1 MSFKTKALLALAA
14 SAAGCASSRDRL
26 ADRTFERPVGPVTSA
41 TELIAAGPAA
51 DIPDSESATQIA
63 DEILQTSATAEEAI
77 VPPAPDDP
85 TKPIPDAHVVT
96 FGGAT
101 PQPIDLS
108 TALALTGGRSPQ
120 VMFAQARIAESQA
133 QLDRAETLWLPSIRF
148 GLNYNKHEGALQDV
162 EGNLIQTSRGAFY
175 SGFGANAVGAGSP
188 AVPGLMAT
196 FHTTDAVFAPR
207 IAAHET
213 GAQQS
218 ATRAALNDTLLNTAL
233 AYQNLLRTAQDLAIA
248 RQAQVRATELERVT
262 GEFARTGQGL
272 DSDFDRARAELAL
285 RNGDIHRA
293 EEAFAVASARL
304 AEQVRWDVGQ
314 QLVPLETAIAPVE
327 LSASLSDRQSLVSTA
342 LRNRPEVAENRYLV
356 CAACDRLERE
366 KNAPLLPSVLL
377 GMSYGGFGAGLGGDI
392 DGYSDRFDLDAV
404 AFWEIRNLGFGE
416 AAARN
421 QACAR
426 VQQSRSREI
435 ATLDR
440 VAREVVEAHSQVLS
454 RRQQILSAEEAVTA
468 AQSSYDR
475 NIERIENGQGLPIE
489 VLQSI
494 QALANAQREYL
505 RAITDYNS
513 AQFTLHR
520 ALGWP
525 IR

>member
-1 MSFKTKALLALAA
+1 MSFRKKALLALAA
-14 SAAGCASSRDRL
+14 TAAGCASSRDRL
-26 ADRTFERPVGPVTSA
+26 ASHTVERPIEPPCQASTSD
-41 TELIAAGPAA
+41 PS
-51 DIPDSESATQIA
+51 DSIA
-63 DEILQTSATAEEAI
+63 DVAEGRLHAAPAGDILQTSGTAEEAV

-85 TKPIPDAHVVT
+85 TRPIPDAHVVT
-96 FGGAT
+96 QGGAA
-101 PQPIDLS
+101 PQPIDLA

-148 GLNYNKHEGALQDV
+148 GLNYNKHEGRIQDV
-162 EGNLIQTSRGAFY
+162 EGNNIETSRGAFY
-175 SGFGANAVGAGSP
+175 TGFGANAVGAASP

-196 FHTTDAVFAPR
+196 FHTTDAIFAPR
-207 IAAHET
+207 IASHET
-213 GAQQS
+213 SARQS
-218 ATRAALNDTLLNTAL
+218 ATRAALNDTLLQTAL
-233 AYQNLLRTAQDLAIA
+233 AYQGLLRTAQDLAIA
-248 RQAQVRATELERVT
+248 RQAQARATELQRVT

-272 DSDFDRARAELAL
+272 ESDFDRARTELAL
-285 RNGDIHRA
+285 RDGDVHRA
-293 EEAFAVASARL
+293 EEAFLVASARL

-314 QLVPLETAIAPVE
+314 QLVPSEASIAPIE
-327 LSASLSDRQSLVSTA
+327 LAGGIDDRRQLVSTA
-342 LRNRPEVAENRYLV
+342 LRNRPEVAENRFLV

-377 GMSYGGFGAGLGGDI
+377 GASYGGFGAGLGGDI
-392 DGYSDRFDLDAV
+392 DGFSDRFDLDAV

-416 AAARN
+416 AAARD
-421 QACAR
+421 QACAL

-440 VAREVVEAHSQVLS
+440 VAREVVEAQAQVAS
-454 RRQQILSAEEAVTA
+454 RRQQILSAEQAVTA

-494 QALANAQREYL
+494 QALASAQREYL
-505 RAITDYNS
+505 RAVTDYNS